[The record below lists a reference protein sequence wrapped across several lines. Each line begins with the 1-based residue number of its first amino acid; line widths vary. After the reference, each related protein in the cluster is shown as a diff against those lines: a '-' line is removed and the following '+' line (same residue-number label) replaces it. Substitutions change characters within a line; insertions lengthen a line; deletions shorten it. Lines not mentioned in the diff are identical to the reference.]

1 MPLELWNEICDMLDT
16 KRDLDFKDFR
26 MLGEAVGVSKHE
38 INLLDNQRMH
48 KSPTEVILRDK
59 FSTGKDATVGR
70 LGQILL
76 QIDRSDVA
84 QIVDDWVESESKKGR
99 LSL

>member
-16 KRDLDFKDFR
+16 KRDLDVKDFR
-26 MLGEAVGVSKHE
+26 LLGEAVGLSKVK
-38 INLLDNQRMH
+38 INLLDSQRMH
-48 KSPTEVILRDK
+48 KSPTKVILRDT

-84 QIVDDWVESESKKGR
+84 KIIDDWLESESKKER
-99 LSL
+99 SML